1 MKILLT
7 AGPTREPIDSV
18 RYLGNRSSGQMGA
31 AIASNAIDEGHDVTL
46 ICGPVTATMPAV
58 GKRIDIE
65 TAQDLHDAVIV
76 EFPKHDLL
84 IMTAAVADYRPAR
97 VHSLKLPRHESMTL
111 ELVAT
116 PDILAEVGA
125 MKRPDQRT
133 VGFSLEMAGN
143 IHRSREKL
151 SRKKLDLIVYNPTET
166 MNSALVEA
174 VLLYPDGREERA
186 DEMSKSDFAKL
197 LLARSMELF
206 GSK

>member
-1 MKILLT
+1 
-7 AGPTREPIDSV
+7 
-18 RYLGNRSSGQMGA
+18 
-31 AIASNAIDEGHDVTL
+31 
-46 ICGPVTATMPAV
+46 
-58 GKRIDIE
+58 
-65 TAQDLHDAVIV
+65 
-76 EFPKHDLL
+76 
-84 IMTAAVADYRPAR
+84 

-116 PDILAEVGA
+116 PDILAEVGEI
-125 MKRPDQRT
+125 KRPDQRT

-151 SRKKLDLIVYNPTET
+151 ARKKLDLIVYNPTET

-197 LLARSMELF
+197 LLARSLELF
-206 GSK
+206 SAK